1 MAKIGIVVK
10 AKVRAAKNLAN
21 EIIRWAAAN
30 DHEVIIEDGASAE
43 LDGDLPH
50 VPAKELVKQADPI
63 ITLGGD
69 GTLIGVARHV
79 TTKSSPL
86 IIGVNFGT
94 LGFLT
99 EIAPSEV
106 MNVLKEALNGR
117 VRLGERRLLSCE
129 VVRGGESVYSNQAV
143 NDVVVQKGAR
153 DKLLDIDLSVNSEE
167 VMHVRAD
174 GMIVSTPS
182 GSTAYSLAAGGS
194 IVHPSLSAALVTP
207 ICPHSLT
214 LRPLILPMDSVIEI
228 AIPNFSGHVFV
239 SIDGQEHTDLKEGD
253 VVRLSR
259 AKSVVRFAHAPER
272 SYFDILRT
280 KLNWGIANKM
290 G

>member
-10 AKVRAAKNLAN
+10 AKVRAAKSLAN
-21 EIIRWAAAN
+21 EIVKWAKN
-30 DHEVIIEDGASAE
+30 NGHDVIIEDGASAD

-50 VPAKELVKQADPI
+50 VPARELVKQADPI
-63 ITLGGD
+63 VTLGGD
-69 GTLIGVARHV
+69 GTLIGVARYV

-99 EIAPSEV
+99 EITPPEV
-106 MNVLKEALNGR
+106 MDVLKEALSGR
-117 VRLGERRLLSCE
+117 IKLGERRLLFCE
-129 VVRGGESVYSNQAV
+129 IIRGGETVYTGQAV

-153 DKLLDIDLSVNSEE
+153 DRLLDFDLSVNSEE
-167 VMHVRAD
+167 VMHLRAD
-174 GMIVSTPS
+174 GLIASTPA

-194 IVHPSLSAALVTP
+194 IVHPSLSVVLITP

-214 LRPLILPMDSVIEI
+214 LRPLILPMDSVVEI
-228 AIPNFSGHVFV
+228 SMPSFSGNVFV

-253 VVRLSR
+253 IVRLSR
-259 AKSVVRFAHAPER
+259 AKSVVRFAHAPSR
-272 SYFDILRT
+272 SYFEILRT